1 MLCTIPCLKSFC
13 YIQISQVVSPL
24 DFNIDD
30 AIGNILTE
38 FGIDEGDFGIE
49 HNETNTSLSR
59 NSTQEEIL
67 NIHKIFISG
76 KNIEDKIFEY
86 DKNGNISF
94 YYNFSNMAQGTN
106 YISLILKIKIYH
118 AFVRM
123 PPCRKMAR
131 NRRENINFY
140 VTDMK

>member
-1 MLCTIPCLKSFC
+1 MKILRKISYFILLQMLCTSPCLKFS
-13 YIQISQVVSPL
+13 YIQIYQVVPSL

-76 KNIEDKIFEY
+76 KNIENKIFEY
-86 DKNGNISF
+86 DNNGNISF
-94 YYNFSNMAQGTN
+94 NMAHGTN
-106 YISLILKIKIYH
+106 YISFIVKKRIY
-118 AFVRM
+118 
-123 PPCRKMAR
+123 
-131 NRRENINFY
+131 
-140 VTDMK
+140 

>member
-76 KNIEDKIFEY
+76 KNIENKIFEY
-86 DKNGNISF
+86 DNNGNISF
-94 YYNFSNMAQGTN
+94 YYSILHDYNFLNMADGKQV
-106 YISLILKIKIYH
+106 Y
-118 AFVRM
+118 
-123 PPCRKMAR
+123 
-131 NRRENINFY
+131 
-140 VTDMK
+140 

>member
-1 MLCTIPCLKSFC
+1 MYNTLSQVFIYPNL
-13 YIQISQVVSPL
+13 SQVVSPL

-76 KNIEDKIFEY
+76 KNIENKIFEY
-86 DKNGNISF
+86 DNNGNISF
-94 YYNFSNMAQGTN
+94 LWLHLTWLME
-106 YISLILKIKIYH
+106 LITFHLL
-118 AFVRM
+118 
-123 PPCRKMAR
+123 
-131 NRRENINFY
+131 
-140 VTDMK
+140 

>member
-1 MLCTIPCLKSFC
+1 M
-13 YIQISQVVSPL
+13 VSSL

-49 HNETNTSLSR
+49 QNEKNTSLSR

-76 KNIEDKIFEY
+76 KNNENTIFEY
-86 DKNGNISF
+86 NNNGNISF
-94 YYNFSNMAQGTN
+94 LRLTN
-106 YISLILKIKIYH
+106 YISFIVKNE
-118 AFVRM
+118 F
-123 PPCRKMAR
+123 
-131 NRRENINFY
+131 
-140 VTDMK
+140 TDKDIVCFSQNATL

>member
-1 MLCTIPCLKSFC
+1 M
-13 YIQISQVVSPL
+13 

-76 KNIEDKIFEY
+76 KNIENKIFEY
-86 DKNGNISF
+86 DNNGNISF
-94 YYNFSNMAQGTN
+94 NMAHGTN
-106 YISLILKIKIYH
+106 YISLIVKIKIYH
-118 AFVRM
+118 AFLIT

-131 NRRENINFY
+131 NRRENINFH

>member
-1 MLCTIPCLKSFC
+1 MKILRKISYFILLCTIPCLKSFC

-76 KNIEDKIFEY
+76 KNIENKIFEY
-86 DKNGNISF
+86 DNNGNISF
-94 YYNFSNMAQGTN
+94 HGSWN
-106 YISLILKIKIYH
+106 
-118 AFVRM
+118 
-123 PPCRKMAR
+123 
-131 NRRENINFY
+131 
-140 VTDMK
+140 